1 MVRGTTIQA
10 RVKPLSFNAPDNWVG
25 LAARY
30 ADFNNH
36 YYITARSPS
45 NELHLKKT
53 VGGTFTTLQSVP
65 FNIVIGAWYKF
76 RLEVLDTAPN
86 ITELRVYVDNN
97 DGTGWKLMIDYTDT
111 TPLTAGNSFGL
122 RMFGSTAEYDDVVTT
137 IMP

>member
-65 FNIVIGAWYKF
+65 FTIVTGVWYKSITPTT
-76 RLEVLDTAPN
+76 RRSRRATASASACSERP
-86 ITELRVYVDNN
+86 RS
-97 DGTGWKLMIDYTDT
+97 T
-111 TPLTAGNSFGL
+111 TTC
-122 RMFGSTAEYDDVVTT
+122 R
-137 IMP
+137 